1 MKQFVR
7 FLWIYWILAL
17 AMGCSHDL
25 VEYDRELESASVILS
40 LDVAVSGRDVTRAM
54 SGEQESVINSLTALV
69 FHTQT
74 DDFCYTAKTQ
84 YKSSGE
90 YRIILNRPAGNTTE
104 DLYLVLLANLDEDTQ
119 SLLPSYQDRGAI
131 KDELL
136 RKLVYRAS
144 EAWPT
149 DGAAVKALPLWA
161 ETKSFS
167 ITRNTKEEDI
177 QLGTVSLL
185 RALAA
190 LDVKVDVSAL
200 ENTETNI
207 VPMHFYI
214 YNSRT
219 SGWVV
224 PLESSF
230 DTTGQ
235 VTTPSVPGDAGIQ
248 DKPLD
253 YAFETNEFNLMRKI
267 YLPETPKDAPI
278 YGILEGKSI
287 TANNDIQP
295 CYYYVEFKN
304 EAGDVAYPLLR
315 NWRYELTIPIKGVG
329 ATSIDAAIKGTP
341 AENVVVKKVE
351 WETDQTDDN
360 TSLDLEGEP
369 VHVKLTLIA
378 EDPVIVQLTRASAD
392 ADMSSMDLTLLQY
405 LDNVLWNRVD
415 MVVNPQESSL
425 EKNTY
430 VYDAELKRPNNTKKQ
445 RIVVLASKHN
455 GTKKEETNGPLQIGS
470 SLSEL
475 YQAYS
480 VGGATDS
487 PYAASGISEIIPNLT
502 EGAEIS
508 VRLIRAMARIDF
520 GIGLTEASGWTV
532 ATNSVTTGSFALKG
546 VSLYSSTVRS
556 ALVPELAGDPQIQE
570 FCKGVMSQAAEADW
584 RTKYLNTSPTNLVIH
599 DGASIAN
606 YVGESPLR
614 KIESSEQDKFGG
626 VAGIHAESVCE
637 SYLIV
642 RGQYTKDEN
651 MQYPESYYR
660 IDFVQNGKPLALLR
674 NHRYIVNITDVSGAG
689 AATPDAAT
697 SENITVDITVDTGDM
712 SEEVVTDGHYYM
724 GVSLSN
730 LFFNGLGEPTLG
742 DSRSLLS
749 TDYPKWTAK
758 VVDGSEGWINWN
770 TKGGAGKN
778 QNFVWAPN
786 ETLEHNATDD
796 IRHVRFKAT
805 AGNLSREVLVMQSPL
820 MAADF
825 RFEAEQIGECN
836 CYETEAPVRVS
847 IDSKFGGMQWKG
859 WTSFLPGTT
868 NSGWGYYLRKEG
880 GLFSKGPQSGKM
892 YEDVAAYF
900 TKLNTSN
907 EDRIVNA
914 NFQLDYNSDRVQT
927 TAVVRQKAPKAT
939 PLRIKFFVRE
949 QNVYSGNYGLG
960 LGWGTENTI
969 SAEESGITEE
979 YTYEFTPD
987 PELVL
992 GSGPYYA
999 GMYGQNRSVY
1009 DVTIRLASD
1018 NKMPRA
1024 TVEIENVG
1032 SNVGIGRIPVLKG
1045 REGGSRDWQSD
1056 VIYATSGGAP
1066 WDWKEH
1072 VNGYNG
1078 EFKFLWPSAFSD
1090 HKSKITLD
1098 NNNPN
1103 AYFNVLGSGLFYLKK
1118 DASASVLIS
1127 TECGQKVRI
1136 NFKRKAATSG
1146 LRLSSEALT
1155 VDYSAGSSTIVV
1167 QALPIHCEW
1176 TAKSDADWLTLSST
1190 ESPDYPSDAS
1200 QVTISY
1206 KANTAGQR
1214 TGTITFTHR
1223 QDPSITKKL
1232 TVTQKQLKGTLTV
1245 SPNFVQIPTRG
1256 GSFNITVNSTGGGWR
1271 LTSKPSWCSANVS
1284 SGNNGAATIA
1294 FTAGMIDAG
1303 ATSARQGTLV
1313 FQHATDSNVKAY
1325 VTLMQNPAALWLSA
1339 TSLAFPVKGGTK
1351 TFIVYSRGLP
1361 WKLTERVGVSPL
1373 SGGDY
1378 SDNVVATTVTISASP
1393 NASGDGYYAN
1403 SLGSVLFVTQTNG
1416 KTVSIAL
1423 SQAGGPTG
1431 KDPGIKFIGPAYASS
1446 VLSACGTGY
1455 RPIANRDYNYNS
1467 SNGYSMR
1474 EDLALALDYSGLK
1487 DAPKTSDGSVFGKG
1501 GWFPSHIS
1509 NYQNGQPFWVYME
1522 QYNRYAVMCSMLV
1535 TTTPTPMCWRGG
1547 GLILNPYSYPYNYGM
1562 TAYIVCLKT
1571 SVWGQ

>member
-7 FLWIYWILAL
+7 FLWIYWISAL

-520 GIGLTEASGWTV
+520 GIGLTEASGWTE

-599 DGASIAN
+599 NGASIAN

-730 LFFNGLGEPTLG
+730 LFFNGLGEPTSG

-880 GLFSKGPQSGKM
+880 GSFSKGPQSGKM

-939 PLRIKFFVRE
+939 PLKIRLNIRG
-949 QNVYSGNYGLG
+949 QNVFGNKWGQGLAMG
-960 LGWGTENTI
+960 AVYENTI
-969 SAEESGITEE
+969 SAEEAGIAEF
-979 YTYEFTPD
+979 TYEFPQN
-987 PELVL
+987 PELIYAT
-992 GSGPYYA
+992 GGFYA
-999 GMYGQNRSVY
+999 GSYGKDHTVY
-1009 DVTIRLASD
+1009 DVVFQFAPD
-1018 NKMPRA
+1018 NMMPRA
-1024 TVEIENVG
+1024 TVEIENENID
-1032 SNVGIGRIPVLKG
+1032 SNVEIGRIRVL
-1045 REGGSRDWQSD
+1045 
-1056 VIYATSGGAP
+1056 GGA
-1066 WDWKEH
+1066 WSYTDGMFDSSGNHWNWTEH

-1078 EFKFLWPSAFSD
+1078 ALKFLWPSAFSD
-1090 HKSKITLD
+1090 RKSKITLD
-1098 NNNPN
+1098 KDKPVVV
-1103 AYFNVLGSGLFYLKK
+1103 FNVLGSELFYLKK

-1190 ESPDYPSDAS
+1190 NSASYPSDAS

-1325 VTLMQNPAALWLSA
+1325 VSLMQNPAALWLSA
-1339 TSLAFPVKGGTK
+1339 TSLAFPVNGGTK
-1351 TFIVYSRGLP
+1351 TLTVYSRGLP
-1361 WKLTERVGVSPL
+1361 WELTKRVGVSPT

-1378 SDNVVATTVTISASP
+1378 SDNVVATTVTLSASP
-1393 NASGDGYYAN
+1393 NASGDGYYTYPLNA
-1403 SLGSVLFVTQTNG
+1403 VLYVTQTNG

-1431 KDPGIKFIGPAYASS
+1431 KDPGIKFIGPAYCSS
-1446 VLSACGTGY
+1446 VPSACGAGY
-1455 RPIANRDYNYNS
+1455 RPIATRDYNA
-1467 SNGYSMR
+1467 GYSLR

-1487 DAPKTSDGSVFGKG
+1487 DAPKTSDGSVFEKG
-1501 GWFPSHIS
+1501 GWGASHIS
-1509 NYQNGQPFWVYME
+1509 NYQNGQPFWVYSDRNNNYWIMSSLIA
-1522 QYNRYAVMCSMLV
+1522 NV
-1535 TTTPTPMCWRGG
+1535 TPTPMSWRGG
-1547 GLILNPYSYPYNYGM
+1547 RLMANPYSYPYNYEM

-1571 SVWGQ
+1571 SVWGY

>member
-7 FLWIYWILAL
+7 FLWIYWISAL

-304 EAGDVAYPLLR
+304 EVGDVAYPLLR

-520 GIGLTEASGWTV
+520 GIGLTEASGWTE

-599 DGASIAN
+599 NGASIAN

-730 LFFNGLGEPTLG
+730 LFFNGLGEPTSG

-880 GLFSKGPQSGKM
+880 GSFSKGPQSGKM

-939 PLRIKFFVRE
+939 PLKIRLNIRG
-949 QNVYSGNYGLG
+949 QNVFGNKWGQGLAMG
-960 LGWGTENTI
+960 AVYENTI
-969 SAEESGITEE
+969 SAEEAGIAEF
-979 YTYEFTPD
+979 TYEFPQN
-987 PELVL
+987 PELIYAT
-992 GSGPYYA
+992 GGFYA
-999 GMYGQNRSVY
+999 GSYGKDHTVY
-1009 DVTIRLASD
+1009 DVVFQFAPD
-1018 NKMPRA
+1018 NMMPRA
-1024 TVEIENVG
+1024 TVEIENENID
-1032 SNVGIGRIPVLKG
+1032 SNVEIGRIRVL
-1045 REGGSRDWQSD
+1045 
-1056 VIYATSGGAP
+1056 GGA
-1066 WDWKEH
+1066 WSYTDGMFDSSGNHWNWTEH

-1078 EFKFLWPSAFSD
+1078 ALKFLWPSAFSD
-1090 HKSKITLD
+1090 RKSKITLD
-1098 NNNPN
+1098 KDKPVVV
-1103 AYFNVLGSGLFYLKK
+1103 FNVLGSELFYLKK

-1190 ESPDYPSDAS
+1190 NSASYPSDAS

-1325 VTLMQNPAALWLSA
+1325 VSLMQNPAALWLSA
-1339 TSLAFPVKGGTK
+1339 TSLAFPVNGGTK
-1351 TFIVYSRGLP
+1351 TLTVYSRGLP
-1361 WKLTERVGVSPL
+1361 WELTKRVGVSPT

-1378 SDNVVATTVTISASP
+1378 SDNVVATTVTLSASP
-1393 NASGDGYYAN
+1393 NASGDGYYTYPLNA
-1403 SLGSVLFVTQTNG
+1403 VLYVTQTNG

-1431 KDPGIKFIGPAYASS
+1431 KDPGIKFIGPAYCSS
-1446 VLSACGTGY
+1446 VPSACGAGY
-1455 RPIANRDYNYNS
+1455 RPIATRDYNA
-1467 SNGYSMR
+1467 GYSLR

-1487 DAPKTSDGSVFGKG
+1487 DAPKTSDGSVFEKG
-1501 GWFPSHIS
+1501 GWGASHIS
-1509 NYQNGQPFWVYME
+1509 NYQNGQPFWVYSDRNNNYWIMSSLIA
-1522 QYNRYAVMCSMLV
+1522 NV
-1535 TTTPTPMCWRGG
+1535 TPTPMSWRGG
-1547 GLILNPYSYPYNYGM
+1547 RLMANPYSYPYNYEM

-1571 SVWGQ
+1571 SVWGY

>member
-7 FLWIYWILAL
+7 FLWIYWISAL

-730 LFFNGLGEPTLG
+730 LFFNGLGEPTSG

-825 RFEAEQIGECN
+825 RFEAEQVGECN

-880 GLFSKGPQSGKM
+880 GSFSKGPQSGKM

-939 PLRIKFFVRE
+939 PLKIRLNIRG
-949 QNVYSGNYGLG
+949 QNVFGNKWGQGLAMG
-960 LGWGTENTI
+960 AVYENTI
-969 SAEESGITEE
+969 SAEEAGIAEF
-979 YTYEFTPD
+979 TYEFPQN
-987 PELVL
+987 PELIYAT
-992 GSGPYYA
+992 GGFYA
-999 GMYGQNRSVY
+999 GSYGKDHTVY
-1009 DVTIRLASD
+1009 DVVFQFAPD
-1018 NKMPRA
+1018 NMMPRA
-1024 TVEIENVG
+1024 TVEIENENID
-1032 SNVGIGRIPVLKG
+1032 SNVEIGRIRVL
-1045 REGGSRDWQSD
+1045 
-1056 VIYATSGGAP
+1056 GGA
-1066 WDWKEH
+1066 WSYTDGMFDSSGNHWNWTEH

-1078 EFKFLWPSAFSD
+1078 ALKFLWPSAFSD
-1090 HKSKITLD
+1090 RKSKITLD
-1098 NNNPN
+1098 KDKPVVV
-1103 AYFNVLGSGLFYLKK
+1103 FNVLGSELFYLKK

-1155 VDYSAGSSTIVV
+1155 VDYSAGSSTIAV

-1190 ESPDYPSDAS
+1190 NSASYPSDAS

-1325 VTLMQNPAALWLSA
+1325 VSLMQNPAALWLSA
-1339 TSLAFPVKGGTK
+1339 TSLAFPVNGGTK
-1351 TFIVYSRGLP
+1351 TLTVYSRGLP
-1361 WKLTERVGVSPL
+1361 WELTKRVGVSPT

-1393 NASGDGYYAN
+1393 NASGDGYYTYPLNA
-1403 SLGSVLFVTQTNG
+1403 VLYVTQTNG

-1423 SQAGGPTG
+1423 SQAGGSTG
-1431 KDPGIKFIGPAYASS
+1431 KDPGIKFIGPAYCSS
-1446 VLSACGTGY
+1446 VPSACGAGY
-1455 RPIANRDYNYNS
+1455 RPIATRDYNA
-1467 SNGYSMR
+1467 GYSLR

-1487 DAPKTSDGSVFGKG
+1487 DAPKTSDGSVFEKG
-1501 GWFPSHIS
+1501 GWGASHIS
-1509 NYQNGQPFWVYME
+1509 NYQNGQPFWVYSDRNNNYWIMSSLIA
-1522 QYNRYAVMCSMLV
+1522 NV
-1535 TTTPTPMCWRGG
+1535 TPTPMSWRGG
-1547 GLILNPYSYPYNYGM
+1547 RLMANPYSYPYNYEM

-1571 SVWGQ
+1571 SVWGY